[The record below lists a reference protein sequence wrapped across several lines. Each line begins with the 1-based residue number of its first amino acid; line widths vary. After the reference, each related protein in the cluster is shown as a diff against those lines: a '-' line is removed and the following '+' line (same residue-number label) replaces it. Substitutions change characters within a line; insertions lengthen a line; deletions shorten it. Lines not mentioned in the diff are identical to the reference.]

1 MRREDREEGGGE
13 KRSVEGK
20 GERTGGRGTEGGGT
34 EGGEHEKTSTLGLKR
49 NL

>member
-20 GERTGGRGTEGGGT
+20 GERTGGRGTEGG
-34 EGGEHEKTSTLGLKR
+34 EHEKASTLGLKR